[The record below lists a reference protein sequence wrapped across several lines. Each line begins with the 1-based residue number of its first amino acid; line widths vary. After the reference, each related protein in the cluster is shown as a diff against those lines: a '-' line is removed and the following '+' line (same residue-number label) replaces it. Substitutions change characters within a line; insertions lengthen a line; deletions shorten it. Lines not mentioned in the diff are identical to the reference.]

1 MKNKSFDEVF
11 FPKRKL
17 KKLLLIMRLSAL
29 FLMILSLNLT
39 ASVYSQNT
47 RFTVDLNGKT
57 VREVFQFIEQQS
69 EFRFFYND
77 DFSYIDKVVDMNVK
91 NENVEQILE
100 KLFESSDIT
109 YKVFDN
115 NLVVLTL
122 KQSLQ
127 QVEIKGLITDAVTN
141 EALPGANVQVKGTT
155 KGTTTNMEGKYSIG
169 ANQGETLVF
178 SFIGYLPQ
186 EVAVEGQTTID
197 ISLQPDVQSLEEV
210 VVVGYGTQKKL
221 EVTGAVTS
229 VNSEEITS
237 LPVTSATQALQ
248 GRATGVTVI
257 NNGSPGTAPTVRI
270 RGIGTTNNNDPLYI
284 IDGVVATGMGDLNPS
299 DIESVQILKDASTTA
314 VYGAKGSNGVV
325 LIQTKGGKAGKVT
338 VTLDG
343 YVGTQFTNKRFDVMN
358 TEQYIAYASDTLVMG
373 SDKKRGNL
381 EIPAALRDAQYSSR
395 ISGETD
401 WQDEVFQSGGMQN
414 YNLGISGGGEN
425 SSYRLSAGYLNQEG
439 ILIHTGYE
447 RYNFRANSNFD
458 VGRKI
463 NVGQTLSLSFGLQ
476 RPEPSSGGR
485 SILEH
490 CIKMAPYL
498 PVYNPDNLGGYQ
510 GPNTAVDGQDAENP
524 VRILSLNKF
533 RTNTV
538 NILGSVFAEYE
549 ILKGL
554 KYKIVLGLEDVTLR
568 DNQFLPS
575 FDDDNLGGTHR
586 QTYALIRHNIATYQ
600 SFLMTNSLN
609 YSFTLADK
617 HNFELLAVA
626 ERSSIDK
633 TLTNSSSQ
641 NAISDDVEQLSPE
654 SDNITST
661 LTEYERIGY
670 LGRLNYNFDQKY
682 MLAASVRRDASSR
695 FGENQRW
702 GTFPSVAAGWN
713 IHREAFMTNL
723 AMVSN
728 LKVRGSWGK
737 SGNDNI
743 GEYAY
748 KTTIT
753 SVFTYPLGGSAAI
766 GATPS
771 GLPNPDLKWEETTM
785 TNIGLDLGLL
795 RNQFTLS
802 AEYYIRK
809 SDDLLMP
816 RTLAGSL
823 GIHSGVKMEN
833 VGSVEANGF
842 ELELGYNDYEGAFQ
856 WQASLNLGT
865 SKNELK
871 DLGATDQLSITQFEN
886 EPITRCTVGEPLFYF
901 YGWKTAGVFEDADD
915 VAAWPTQSGAQPGDI
930 RIVDVAG
937 IDANGNRTGPDG
949 KIDANDRTKIG
960 NPFPKMT
967 LGFNLNASYMGF
979 DLNLFVSGS
988 YGNDIYNTNIYDLQG
1003 MPRLFNAG
1011 TDVLRRWTP
1020 SNTKTDVPRASGAAT
1035 NIQVSDRF
1043 VEDGSFT
1050 RLKNVTLGYTLPE
1063 SLIKNRIQKCR
1074 IYVSGQNLLTLTDY
1088 SGLDPEIGV
1097 YTVAA
1102 ANASNIGSP
1111 VVNAS
1116 GQPIGNFQSGIDYG
1130 TYPIPKSVIVGVQIT
1145 F

>member
-1 MKNKSFDEVF
+1 MKNKSSDEVF
-11 FPKRKL
+11 LNKRKL
-17 KKLLLIMRLSAL
+17 KKLILIMKLTAL
-29 FLMILSLNLT
+29 FLMILSLNLS

-57 VREVFQFIEQQS
+57 VREVFQIIEQQS

-77 DFSYIDKVVDMNVK
+77 DFSYIDNVVNMNVK
-91 NENVEQILE
+91 DENVEQILE
-100 KLFESSDIT
+100 KLFETSDIT

-122 KQSLQ
+122 KQNSQ
-127 QVEIKGLITDAVTN
+127 QMAISGTILDGSTKDP
-141 EALPGANVQVKGTT
+141 LPGANVQIKGTT
-155 KGTTTNMEGKYSIG
+155 KGTTADMNGKFALE
-169 ANQGETLVF
+169 ANPGDVLAF

-186 EVAVEGQTTID
+186 EVTVAGQTIID
-197 ISLQPDVQSLEEV
+197 VSLQPDVQNLEEV

-229 VNSEEITS
+229 VNSDEIAS
-237 LPVTSATQALQ
+237 LPVASATQALQ

-270 RGIGTTNNNDPLYI
+270 RGMGTTNNNDPLYI

-325 LIQTKGGKAGKVT
+325 LIQTKGGKAGKVS
-338 VTLDG
+338 VTFDG
-343 YVGTQFTNKRFDVMN
+343 YIGTQYTNKRFDLMN
-358 TEQYIAYASDTLVMG
+358 TEQYLAYASDTLVMG
-373 SDKKRGNL
+373 SDKKPGNL
-381 EIPAALRDAQYSSR
+381 EIPAVIRDPQYASR

-401 WQDEVFQSGGMQN
+401 WQDQVFQSGGMQN

-425 SSYRLSAGYLNQEG
+425 SSYRLSAGYLAQEG

-447 RYNFRANSNFD
+447 RYNFRANSNFNASK
-458 VGRKI
+458 RI

-476 RPEPSSGGR
+476 RPEPNSGGR

-498 PVYNPDNLGGYQ
+498 PVYNSDNLGGFQ
-510 GPNTAVDGQDAENP
+510 GPNSAVDGQDAENP
-524 VRILSLNKF
+524 VRVLSLNKF

-549 ILKGL
+549 ILNGL
-554 KYKIVLGLEDVTLR
+554 KYKIVLGMEDVTLR
-568 DNQFLPS
+568 DNQFFPS
-575 FDDDNLGGTHR
+575 YDDDNLGGTHR
-586 QTYALIRHNIATYQ
+586 QDYALIRHNVATYQ

-609 YSFTLADK
+609 YSFSLADK
-617 HNFELLAVA
+617 HNFEILAVA
-626 ERSSIDK
+626 ERSSIAK
-633 TLTNSSSQ
+633 TLTNASSQ
-641 NAISDDVEQLSPE
+641 NGISDDVEELSTE
-654 SDNITST
+654 ADNITST
-661 LTEYERIGY
+661 TTDYGRIGY

-682 MLAASVRRDASSR
+682 LFAASVRRDASSR

-713 IHREAFMTNL
+713 IHRESFLSNVSL
-723 AMVSN
+723 LSN
-728 LKVRGSWGK
+728 LKLRASWGK

-743 GEYAY
+743 GDYAY

-753 SVFTYPLGGSAAI
+753 SVFNYPIGGASAT

-771 GLPNPDLKWEETTM
+771 GLQNPDLKWEETTM

-795 RNQFTLS
+795 RNQFTVS

-816 RTLAGSL
+816 RILAGSL

-833 VGSVEANGF
+833 VGSVEAKGF

-865 SKNELK
+865 SKNEVK
-871 DLGATDQLSITQFEN
+871 SLGASDQIAGAGFEN
-886 EPITRCTVGEPLFYF
+886 ENISRCTVGDPLFYF
-901 YGWKTAGVFEDADD
+901 YGWKTAGVFKDQQAVDD
-915 VAAWPTQSGAQPGDI
+915 WATQSGAQPGDI

-937 IDANGNRTGPDG
+937 IDANGDPTGPDG
-949 KIDANDRTKIG
+949 KIDANDRTLIG

-967 LGFNLNASYMGF
+967 LGFNLNASYKGL
-979 DLNLFVSGS
+979 DLNLFVSGV

-1020 SNTKTDVPRASGAAT
+1020 TNTVTDVPRASGAGT

-1043 VEDGSFT
+1043 VENGSFT
-1050 RLKNVTLGYTLPE
+1050 RLKNITLGYTLPG
-1063 SLIKNRIQKCR
+1063 SLIKNMIQKCR

-1088 SGLDPEIGV
+1088 SGLDPEIGS

-1111 VVNAS
+1111 VVNAN
-1116 GQPIGNFQSGIDYG
+1116 GQPTGNFQNGIDLG
-1130 TYPIPKSVIVGVQIT
+1130 TYPIPKSFIVGVQIT